1 MPTMELVPPE
11 GTPYV
16 LLDEETADEL
26 AGNMGGT
33 PFATPFTPPGA
44 AGLAGA
50 AGAGDE
56 RWTTY
61 GARSGREKQLKL
73 YRLLRLWR
81 GGRDLGYGG
90 SHWRSG
96 TDPRRLSAHWVP
108 RQVFWGPSGV
118 HANIPETTSPRVG
131 MQAGSLSPSAPG

>member
-1 MPTMELVPPE
+1 MPTMELVPPG

-26 AGNMGGT
+26 AGNTGGT
-33 PFATPFTPPGA
+33 PLAASGA

-50 AGAGDE
+50 PAAGDE

-73 YRLLRLWR
+73 YRLLRLWG

-90 SHWRSG
+90 LIG
-96 TDPRRLSAHWVP
+96 VAALTPGAYRRTGCLDKCVFWVP
-108 RQVFWGPSGV
+108 RRVRGWECKLGV
-118 HANIPETTSPRVG
+118 CP
-131 MQAGSLSPSAPG
+131 PSAPG